1 MFDAHKRTLK
11 RENDIRII
19 MEPTPT
25 TDENAPTFLKAYA
38 QVLNQRRMTS
48 SMLRWSL
55 DYAETLKAENA
66 SPGVTLY
73 LL

>member
-1 MFDAHKRTLK
+1 MYDAHKRTLK
-11 RENDIRII
+11 RENDIVSF
-19 MEPTPT
+19 MEPNHR
-25 TDENAPTFLKAYA
+25 TDKNAPPFAKAYA

-55 DYAETLKAENA
+55 DYAETLKAEKA
-66 SPGVTLY
+66 STGVTLY

>member
-11 RENDIRII
+11 RENDIRPI

-25 TDENAPTFLKAYA
+25 TDGNAPTFLKAYA

-55 DYAETLKAENA
+55 DYAETLKAKNA

>member
-1 MFDAHKRTLK
+1 
-11 RENDIRII
+11 
-19 MEPTPT
+19 MEPEPT
-25 TDENAPTFLKAYA
+25 TSNHAPTLLKAYA

-55 DYAETLKAENA
+55 DYAETLKAEKA
-66 SPGVTLY
+66 STGVTLY

>member
-1 MFDAHKRTLK
+1 
-11 RENDIRII
+11 